1 MDEVEKDEIEL
12 LKCVGSENRY
22 RILQLLREKERCVSE
37 IMESLDKE
45 QTLVSHHLRSL
56 HECGLV
62 EKEKSGRKIVYKIS
76 DPAVLEFME
85 RVKELSKTKCKKTE
99 D

>member
-1 MDEVEKDEIEL
+1 MVEDEVNL
-12 LKCVGSENRY
+12 LKCVGSEIRY
-22 RILQLLREKERCVSE
+22 RILRLLRERERCVSG

-45 QTLVSHHLRSL
+45 QTLISHHLRSL

-62 EKEKSGRKIVYKIS
+62 EKERKGRKMIYKIS

-85 RVKELSKTKCKKTE
+85 RVEELSKTRC
-99 D
+99 